1 MKQAQTGEWRTM
13 RSIYWTRRWST
24 QVVESAARWK
34 RWWSKFSAY
43 GSWPSSNWPARASTL
58 TWPSFSLREL
68 CKRVAEAYIREHLAA
83 RAADPR
89 ISGKQALY
97 IWAQLEGPALNDA
110 AGKLR

>member
-43 GSWPSSNWPARASTL
+43 GPGLPA
-58 TWPSFSLREL
+58 
-68 CKRVAEAYIREHLAA
+68 IDQQGH
-83 RAADPR
+83 
-89 ISGKQALY
+89 QH
-97 IWAQLEGPALNDA
+97 
-110 AGKLR
+110 